1 MCKAAITSFCLFFV
15 LHATAPAQNTGASED
30 AATEAIRR
38 EAYKKELGDKLKEA
52 QAAQKRGENF
62 AAAKLYEDCAALAK
76 KTGSG
81 VEAEQKLVE
90 GGIIAV
96 RLILADQAYRNGDF
110 SSAEFHLKRVLDLD
124 PRNPAALELKK
135 TNDQA
140 TLAQEGRMPDKETID
155 KLPDA
160 HTDRIK
166 AATLVQDGKLLYEA
180 GKMDAA
186 ETKLTQAVR
195 LDPGNRAA
203 FVYLDTIRDQRH
215 RQENMRRVPSW
226 NASAWTQFP
235 TTGCRWAK

>member
-1 MCKAAITSFCLFFV
+1 MVLSRCRHVENSTVAESPCRKTKTPMTKAAITSFCLFFV
-15 LHATAPAQNTGASED
+15 LHATAPAQNTGPGED

-81 VEAEQKLVE
+81 VEAEQKQVD

-110 SSAEFHLKRVLDLD
+110 SSADLHLKRVLDLD
-124 PRNPAALELKK
+124 PRNPVALELKK

-140 TLAQEGRMPDKETID
+140 TLAQEGRMPDKDTID
-155 KLPDA
+155 KLGRHPQ
-160 HTDRIK
+160 T
-166 AATLVQDGKLLYEA
+166 AAISGRPA
-180 GKMDAA
+180 GARSA
-186 ETKLTQAVR
+186 RATRPVR
-195 LDPGNRAA
+195 A
-203 FVYLDTIRDQRH
+203 
-215 RQENMRRVPSW
+215 VPSSLRSG
-226 NASAWTQFP
+226 AARHPAGSS
-235 TTGCRWAK
+235 TGRRRGGRPARIR